1 MNVPENLQ
9 SPGQSAIFDGM
20 IGELHTTV
28 SFTGH
33 RTYGGEADALLR
45 DTVRKLYA
53 RGMRTFLSGMAP
65 GFDLAAAEAVLACR
79 AECAELRLVAVIPF
93 AGQELRFPEAERQRF
108 RRIVAAA
115 DEAVTLARGYHR
127 GCYAVR
133 NNCLVDRAAL
143 LVAWYDGSAGGTQ
156 YTVRR
161 ALMRGREVWNLHPAA
176 RVSVQPVPRLF

>member
-1 MNVPENLQ
+1 MYGNGLQ
-9 SPGQSAIFDGM
+9 SPGQSVIFGLM
-20 IGELHTTV
+20 IEELGTTV

-33 RTYGGEADALLR
+33 RTYRDEADALLR
-45 DTVRKLYA
+45 DTVRQLYA
-53 RGMRTFLSGMAP
+53 RGMRTFLSGMAL

-79 AECAELRLVAVIPF
+79 AECAELRLVAVVPF
-93 AGQELRFPEAERQRF
+93 EGQELRYPETERQRF

-133 NNCLVDRAAL
+133 NNYLVDRAAL
-143 LVAWYDGSAGGTQ
+143 LVAWYDGSEGGTR

-161 ALMRGREVWNLHPAA
+161 ALACDREVWNLHPSAQL
-176 RVSVQPVPRLF
+176 VVQPFPTLF

>member
-1 MNVPENLQ
+1 MYGNGLQ
-9 SPGQSAIFDGM
+9 SPGQSAIFDRM

-33 RTYGGEADALLR
+33 RTYGGEADAQLR
-45 DTVRKLYA
+45 DTVRQLYA

-65 GFDLAAAEAVLACR
+65 GFDLAAAEVVLACR

-93 AGQELRFPEAERQRF
+93 AGQELRFPAAERQRF

-115 DEAVTLARGYHR
+115 DEAVALARGYHR